1 MSPIVLLTDFGHQ
14 DGFVGIMKGV
24 IHAIAPDCPVIDLSH
39 HIPPQ
44 DVSAAAFVLWNS
56 YLHFPPETLFVCVV
70 DPGVG
75 SERDILA
82 VRTKSYRFLVPDN
95 GVLDY
100 ILSESIVKSMLRVEN
115 PKLLPDNI
123 SQTFHG
129 RDIFAPVA
137 AHWQKGFPYTQIG
150 PLHRY
155 SIPESPFVDSKA
167 QQQVSGKIIYQ
178 DHFGNLISNIRLLPS
193 QEGSVQIAERDIPLV
208 SAYAAVQPG
217 EILAIAGS
225 HGLLEI
231 AVRNGRA
238 VDVIDKD
245 REIFLEL
252 P

>member
-1 MSPIVLLTDFGHQ
+1 MPPIVLLTDFGHQ

-24 IHAIAPDCPVIDLSH
+24 IHGISPDCPVIDLSH
-39 HIPPQ
+39 EIPPQ
-44 DVSAAAFVLWNS
+44 NVSAAAFVLWNS

-95 GVLDY
+95 GVMDY

-115 PKLLPDNI
+115 PKLLTGNI

-155 SIPESPFVDSKA
+155 SIPDSPFVESEG
-167 QQQVSGKIIYQ
+167 QRSVTGNIIYQ
-178 DHFGNLISNIRLLPS
+178 DHFGNLISNIRLAPS
-193 QEGSVQIAERDIPLV
+193 QNGQVQFDGRNIPLV

-217 EILAIAGS
+217 ELLAIAGS

-238 VDVIDKD
+238 VDVVG
-245 REIFLEL
+245 RENNITLEL
-252 P
+252 N